1 MNGFKSFLHETDAPK
16 GKTRTINVKA
26 STHDFY
32 RKTAIHYDVGISTLV
47 NNILEHWM
55 EENKPGII
63 EDMKSNLDV

>member
-1 MNGFKSFLHETDAPK
+1 MSGFKAFLHEPDSPK
-16 GKTRTINVKA
+16 GKTRTINIKA

-55 EENKPGII
+55 DENKSDII
-63 EDMKSNLDV
+63 DDMKSTL